1 MEELKLNCLI
11 VDDEEMALNL
21 LESYVQKNSFSG
33 IKGQMS

>member
-21 LESYVQKNSFSG
+21 LESYVQNSFSG